1 MFQIGKQQHY
11 ELGILLRKHF
21 DRLSGEKAQYAI
33 RVFSSDTSRTIESAE
48 SNVAGFF
55 SVDENG
61 QQLSNSIK
69 IERISRREDTMLLAK
84 KPCPKYYEA
93 LKKYKR
99 TAEYKE
105 LFEIFKITFHQMN
118 KSSGRVIRTIGD
130 AQNFYN
136 ALSIENLK
144 NMT

>member
-1 MFQIGKQQHY
+1 M
-11 ELGILLRKHF
+11 GILLRKHF
-21 DRLSGEKAQYAI
+21 DRLCGGKAQYAI

-61 QQLSNSIK
+61 QQLSNSIE
-69 IERISRREDTMLLAK
+69 IERIPREEDTILLAK
-84 KPCPKYYEA
+84 KRCPKYRKA
-93 LKKYKR
+93 IRKYKR
-99 TAEYKE
+99 TAEYKQM
-105 LFEIFKITFHQMN
+105 FEIFKITFHQMK